1 MWHYIKQFLNNLIK
15 GATMNIFKKF
25 AFILS
30 VIGKGNMDMGHL
42 STGNWGKRN
51 THKPIQ
57 VSWGEGIQYLVGNY
71 VEKFATVIERM
82 DFARL
87 STGPEIRALLYATL
101 ASLLESGQ
109 KHKISIIF
117 ALPVNV
123 MLDNSLA
130 RKALRELRSWVIGIH
145 IFEVNEKKYHIE
157 VIALDIFAQ
166 PGGGHLAWLLNDEGK
181 IVRPIS
187 DIKSLKTIV
196 DIGFNTNDVLTIQGS
211 EIIGRHTGGNTA
223 GIRRAAEQLIRDIK
237 DEYDVTL
244 SRHQAD
250 EYLRAKKPVFSCAQ
264 GDMDISPIVD
274 QALSVASA
282 SIGDFLETLLGNG
295 NQFRHMFFTGGGSA
309 LIKNEL
315 LQRYPLAQVLPNPVF
330 ANALGL
336 ARYAR
341 RAFPDAS
348 QVIGLDPGFGG
359 FKAVLLSNE
368 E

>member
-1 MWHYIKQFLNNLIK
+1 
-15 GATMNIFKKF
+15 MNILKKF

-30 VIGKGNMDMGHL
+30 VVGKGNIDMGHL

-51 THKPIQ
+51 IHKPVQ
-57 VSWGEGIQYLVGNY
+57 VSWGDTIKYLVGNY

-87 STGPEIRALLYATL
+87 SSGPEIRALFYATL
-101 ASLLESGQ
+101 ASLFENGQ
-109 KHKISIIF
+109 QHKTSIMF
-117 ALPVNV
+117 ALPVSV

-130 RKALRELRSWVIGIH
+130 RKTLRKLRSWVIGIH
-145 IFEVNEKKYHIE
+145 VFEVDGKKYHIE
-157 VIALDIFAQ
+157 IVALDIFAQ
-166 PGGGHLAWLLNDEGK
+166 PTGGYFSWLLNDEGE
-181 IVRPIS
+181 IIRPIS
-187 DIKSLKTIV
+187 DIKVLKTIV
-196 DIGFNTNDVLTIQGS
+196 DIGFNTNDVLTSQGS
-211 EIIGRHTGGNTA
+211 EIIGKHTGGNTA

-237 DEYDVTL
+237 EKHGVTL

-250 EYLRAKKPVFSCAQ
+250 EYLRAKKPIFSCAQ
-264 GDMDISPIVD
+264 GDIDISLLVG

-295 NQFRHMFFTGGGSA
+295 QQFRYMLFTGGGSA
-309 LIKNEL
+309 LIKKEL
-315 LQRYPLAQVLPNPVF
+315 LQRYPFAQVLPNPVF

-348 QVIGLDPGFGG
+348 HVIGLDPGFGG

>member
-1 MWHYIKQFLNNLIK
+1 
-15 GATMNIFKKF
+15 MNILKKF

-30 VIGKGNMDMGHL
+30 VVGKGNIDMGHL

-51 THKPIQ
+51 THKPAQ
-57 VSWGEGIQYLVGNY
+57 VSWGETIEYLVGNY
-71 VEKFATVIERM
+71 VEKFASVIERM

-87 STGPEIRALLYATL
+87 SSGSEIRALFYATL
-101 ASLLESGQ
+101 ASLLENEQ
-109 KHKISIIF
+109 KYKISIMF
-117 ALPVNV
+117 ALPVSV
-123 MLDNSLA
+123 MLDKLLA
-130 RKALRELRSWVIGIH
+130 RKALRELHSWVIGIH
-145 IFEVNEKKYHIE
+145 IFEVNGKKYHIE
-157 VIALDIFAQ
+157 IVALDIFAQ
-166 PGGGHLAWLLNDEGK
+166 PTGGYFSWLLNDEGK
-181 IVRPIS
+181 VIRPTS
-187 DIKSLKTIV
+187 DLKALVTV
-196 DIGFNTNDVLTIQGS
+196 CDIGFNTLDVFSVQSGAV
-211 EIIGRHTGGNTA
+211 IGKHTGGNTA
-223 GIRRAAEQLIRDIK
+223 GVRRAAEQLIREIK
-237 DEYDVTL
+237 EKYGVTL

-264 GDMDISPIVD
+264 GDMDIAPLVD

-295 NQFRHMFFTGGGSA
+295 NQFRYMLFTGGGSA
-309 LIKNEL
+309 LIKKEL

-348 QVIGLDPGFGG
+348 HVIGLDPGFGG